1 MSSLNDKLT
10 HTKTS
15 VEDIASAISEQ
26 GGGLQLSWISMLT
39 Q

>member
-1 MSSLNDKLT
+1 MGTLNDKLI

-26 GGGLQLSWISMLT
+26 GGGSRLAGPLC
-39 Q
+39 

>member
-1 MSSLNDKLT
+1 MGTLNDKLT

-26 GGGLQLSWISMLT
+26 GGGLQRSQTSMLT

>member
-1 MSSLNDKLT
+1 MSSLNDKLI

-26 GGGLQLSWISMLT
+26 GGGVSSLAGSLC
-39 Q
+39 